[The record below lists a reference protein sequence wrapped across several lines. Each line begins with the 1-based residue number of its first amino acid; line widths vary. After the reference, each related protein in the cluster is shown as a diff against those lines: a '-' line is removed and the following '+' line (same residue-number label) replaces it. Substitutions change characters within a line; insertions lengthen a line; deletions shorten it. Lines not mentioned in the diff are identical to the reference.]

1 MPQNPARPYTT
12 EPRRAWRLHL
22 ELQKGRSPVLRY
34 GFSLLCV
41 ALALG
46 LGLAVQYLG
55 FRDVALPAFAPSI
68 GIVTWY
74 AGGRLSASAN
84 AGRGATFQFSLPI
97 APADG
102 SAG

>member
-1 MPQNPARPYTT
+1 
-12 EPRRAWRLHL
+12 
-22 ELQKGRSPVLRY
+22 
-34 GFSLLCV
+34 
-41 ALALG
+41 
-46 LGLAVQYLG
+46 VQYLG
-55 FRDVALPAFAPSI
+55 FRDVALPAFARSI

-102 SAG
+102 SVG